1 LTVNGWKDALA
12 RLNLHVTSTHGE
24 PGARNAES
32 FQQAVLIARK
42 QPLEAARPTAVD
54 TRFANIEGVIARV
67 VAEVFEMKVEQV
79 EAGKILSFSEL
90 GADSLLS
97 AELATKI
104 GAAFQLELKPT
115 VIFNYPGVRELAQY
129 IREEFSPAAAP
140 DVRRAAAPPNLQDLL
155 RKLEAGELTSEAAS
169 QLFQG
174 DLIP

>member
-1 LTVNGWKDALA
+1 
-12 RLNLHVTSTHGE
+12 
-24 PGARNAES
+24 
-32 FQQAVLIARK
+32 
-42 QPLEAARPTAVD
+42 
-54 TRFANIEGVIARV
+54 
-67 VAEVFEMKVEQV
+67 MKVEQV

-104 GAAFQLELKPT
+104 GAAFQLEFKPT

-129 IREEFSPAAAP
+129 IREEFSPAGAP
-140 DVRRAAAPPNLQDLL
+140 LGAPPNLQDLL